1 MPLIPPPKTYPT
13 RPFKAGRTSAQADW
27 LPVEITDPPCDD
39 LSFCSTD
46 CLGDVQ
52 PSLQPHIVSLRQ
64 LVVLSRKPS
73 RHSLVSHH
81 TRPVLSHSRNPA
93 CRHCLS
99 RKSRSRT
106 RHANSPVFR
115 LCCQS
120 RLMARLGFDQGL
132 VPPRFYSTKT
142 LFSAQD
148 ELRGVEEE
156 AGTPRRTDTRP
167 ISADLA

>member
-46 CLGDVQ
+46 CLGDVE

-81 TRPVLSHSRNPA
+81 TRPCAFTQSQP
-93 CRHCLS
+93 CLS
-99 RKSRSRT
+99 SLPFQEVALQDTTCKQPRLQVMLSKSPHGETWVRPRLGTTSILFHQDSIQRT
-106 RHANSPVFR
+106 RRAKGSGR
-115 LCCQS
+115 GS
-120 RLMARLGFDQGL
+120 RHTA
-132 VPPRFYSTKT
+132 
-142 LFSAQD
+142 
-148 ELRGVEEE
+148 
-156 AGTPRRTDTRP
+156 TD
-167 ISADLA
+167 